1 MGTGVEIGTL
11 TVTDPDASGNNN
23 VLTVSDTSN
32 FKIENNK
39 LIFIGTSPD
48 FETKASYSVTV
59 TSTDGSLVKSQAFT
73 INVSNVNEA
82 PQWQTSALSGVTNFD
97 VASNLVFTSDKALKV
112 GTGSIRILDENAAF
126 SRTGFRTDTNDND
139 QTIDVTTALA
149 NGLISLSADKKTITI
164 NPKWDLDLSSNYKII
179 IDDGAFVSETGGL
192 KASALEVSFAT
203 VTPGT
208 GTLISQAVASSKMN
222 AAGGLDAD
230 NRLWFD
236 LESVNNDITGNIAQL
251 GSLKDKAYV
260 LVSKNYQEIA
270 GDPTP
275 GDGDPGVTIK
285 DLFVGVTEFGVND
298 QIYFDAQLNDA
309 TKQVFHPQMIPGI
322 NDAADIASDAGGI
335 AGQNVLSWVEFMGG
349 QSWIALGLEGNTN
362 NTIYDYIYKSD
373 AAKYSDS
380 QITYTGMFDIDAKG
394 VIMG

>member
-1 MGTGVEIGTL
+1 M
-11 TVTDPDASGNNN
+11 
-23 VLTVSDTSN
+23 
-32 FKIENNK
+32 
-39 LIFIGTSPD
+39 
-48 FETKASYSVTV
+48 
-59 TSTDGSLVKSQAFT
+59 
-73 INVSNVNEA
+73 
-82 PQWQTSALSGVTNFD
+82 TNFD

-126 SRTGFRTDTNDND
+126 SRTGFHTDTNDND
-139 QTIDVTTALA
+139 QTIDVTTAVE